1 MVRVAAS
8 VLVLLDMCAA
18 FTPTGQLPRTSM
30 SRRQQ
35 PCRVSR
41 PPRLAEDEDEVKNA
55 FAAFGA
61 SLRKPKK
68 GEGAPTREAS
78 FPIRLGGSTRDGSL
92 GDIRAAVNSAKTLS
106 NPKDWQAEEIG
117 LIGVFVAFIAATS
130 FLYNTY
136 VADKPP
142 PEAKASPAQAALQ
155 KALADCGD
163 QACLDR
169 VYAEKEPAVIQ
180 ERQLDNCMDKAFSN
194 TERNICKRK
203 FGGAATP
210 FGF

>member
-1 MVRVAAS
+1 M
-8 VLVLLDMCAA
+8 
-18 FTPTGQLPRTSM
+18 
-30 SRRQQ
+30 
-35 PCRVSR
+35 
-41 PPRLAEDEDEVKNA
+41 KNA

-78 FPIRLGGSTRDGSL
+78 FPVRLGGSTRDGSL

-142 PEAKASPAQAALQ
+142 PEALQVFSRSSMRTPIAKSCSLSRSPE
-155 KALADCGD
+155 
-163 QACLDR
+163 
-169 VYAEKEPAVIQ
+169 V
-180 ERQLDNCMDKAFSN
+180 
-194 TERNICKRK
+194 
-203 FGGAATP
+203 
-210 FGF
+210 